1 MSAGQFCILVMR
13 FRTLNNNH
21 DDDAW
26 KVAQVP
32 TEESF
37 HPIWLP
43 LAAALN
49 QTTPPISSPFHLDNL
64 HFDNFHFDNFHFDN
78 FHFDFMPSSCE
89 NCMTA

>member
-1 MSAGQFCILVMR
+1 MEGCAGDDVDGDGDGGDDD
-13 FRTLNNNH
+13 

-49 QTTPPISSPFHLDNL
+49 QTTPPISSPFH
-64 HFDNFHFDNFHFDN
+64 FDNFHFDNFHL
-78 FHFDFMPSSCE
+78 DFMPSSCD
-89 NCMTA
+89 NCMMSLK